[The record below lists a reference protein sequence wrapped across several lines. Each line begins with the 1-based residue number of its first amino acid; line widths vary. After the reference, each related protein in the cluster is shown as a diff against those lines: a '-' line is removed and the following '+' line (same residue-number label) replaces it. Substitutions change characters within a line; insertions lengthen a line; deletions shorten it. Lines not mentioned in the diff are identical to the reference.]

1 MMAASQSARL
11 DMPGNFRFEFD
22 SEHQILMA
30 RFFGML
36 TQELVEEFYRV
47 GGSYWL
53 ASGARAGIMDG
64 SAVTQ
69 ITLSLAFIHF
79 LARQDPA
86 PESADRPRVL
96 VAPRSDAFGLARM
109 FQLVGDPKR
118 PNLFVVRTLP
128 EAFAV
133 LGVQSPSFEP
143 MQTEDRRAS

>member
-1 MMAASQSARL
+1 MAASQSARL

-22 SEHQILMA
+22 PGHNVLLA
-30 RFFGML
+30 RFAGML

-47 GGSYWL
+47 GPSYWL

-64 SAVTQ
+64 SAVTE
-69 ITLSLAFIHF
+69 ITLSTAFIPF

-86 PESADRPRVL
+86 PDLASLPGVL
-96 VAPRSDAFGLARM
+96 VAPRTDAFGLARM
-109 FQLVGDPKR
+109 FQLAGESKR

-128 EAFAV
+128 EAFAI
-133 LGVQSPSFEP
+133 LGLQSPSFEP